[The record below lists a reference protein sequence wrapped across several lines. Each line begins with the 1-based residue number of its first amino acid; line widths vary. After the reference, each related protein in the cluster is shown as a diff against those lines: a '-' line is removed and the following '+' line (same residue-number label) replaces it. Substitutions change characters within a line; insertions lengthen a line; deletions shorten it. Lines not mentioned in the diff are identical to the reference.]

1 MQAAT
6 TSRGGPTVGNNGSV
20 ERRTVLKAAGASL
33 ATLGLAATT
42 GCGGGSGSSGDG
54 TVTIRYAWWGAD
66 ERAKRINQSIALFEK
81 KYPKIKVKT
90 DFQDYVAFWEK
101 FQTQAAGG
109 NPPDVFQ
116 NAVGFLRK
124 YDKRGI
130 LLDLKPQI
138 EAGNLSLDNFRAGVE
153 KVGQVD
159 GKQLGIPVGSN
170 TMSLVIDEKVFEKA
184 GVKPKQ
190 GWTWDEYFAALK
202 KIHDTQKLPGD
213 TGYFSIMYL
222 YDLYLRQNG
231 KAFFTKDG
239 LGFDEADLT
248 EWWTDGYNRVKAG
261 IVTDPKRVEQDKP
274 KSSLSAAHGA
284 SEFTWD
290 NFTVRYTAEGTSTYG
305 LAPIPTTDGKQTGQ
319 YLASLMLSASAH
331 TKHPKEVA
339 QFINFMVHDPEVG
352 KIMGYDRG
360 ILATTEQFDA
370 YKPADAP
377 NQAIAKYE
385 TDVAAAGVLGTITP
399 HPAGADTCESAFL
412 RIGGDM
418 SQGTTKVAD
427 AVKQFFSEAKTAL
440 AS

>member
-1 MQAAT
+1 MGT
-6 TSRGGPTVGNNGSV
+6 GNV
-20 ERRTVLKAAGASL
+20 ERRTILKAAGATA

-42 GCGGGSGSSGDG
+42 GCGGDSGTSADG
-54 TVTIRYAWWGAD
+54 TVTIRYSWWGAD
-66 ERAKRINQSIALFEK
+66 ERAKRINESIKLFEK

-90 DFQDYVAFWEK
+90 DFQDYVSFWEK

-130 LLDLKPQI
+130 LLDLKSQI
-138 EAGNLSLDNFRAGVE
+138 DAGNLSLDGFREGVT
-153 KVGQVD
+153 KVGEVD

-170 TMSLVIDEKVFEKA
+170 TMALVIDKKVYAKA
-184 GVKPKQ
+184 GIEPKQ
-190 GWTWDEYFAALK
+190 GWTWDEYFKALK
-202 KIHDTQKLPGD
+202 TIHDRTKVAGD
-213 TGYFSIMYL
+213 TGYHSIMYL

-248 EWWTDGYNRVKAG
+248 EWWTDAYNRVKAG
-261 IVTDPKRVEQDKP
+261 IITDPKVVEQDKP
-274 KSSLSAAHGA
+274 KSSLAAGHGA

-290 NFTVRYTAEGTSTYG
+290 NFTVRYAAEGDSEYG
-305 LAPIPTTDGKQTGQ
+305 LAPIPTTDGKDTGQ
-319 YLASLMLSASAH
+319 YLASLMLSASAR

-360 ILATTEQFDA
+360 ILATTEQFEAYEPTDA
-370 YKPADAP
+370 QGKE
-377 NQAIAKYE
+377 IARYE
-385 TDVAAAGVLGTITP
+385 QDTAKAGLLGTITP
-399 HPAGADTCESAFL
+399 HPAGADTVEAAFL

-418 SQGTTKVAD
+418 AQGKTKVSD
-427 AVKQFFSEAKTAL
+427 AVKQFFSESEAAFQ
-440 AS
+440 A

>member
-1 MQAAT
+1 MG
-6 TSRGGPTVGNNGSV
+6 TSRNV
-20 ERRTVLKAAGASL
+20 ERRTILKAAGASA

-42 GCGGGSGSSGDG
+42 GCGGNGGTSADG
-54 TVTIRYAWWGAD
+54 TVTIRYSWWGAD

-90 DFQDYVAFWEK
+90 DFQDYVAYWEK

-130 LLDLKPQI
+130 LLDLKSQI
-138 EAGNLSLDNFRAGVE
+138 DAGNLSVDNFRAGVVS
-153 KVGQVD
+153 VGEVD

-170 TMSLVIDEKVFEKA
+170 TMALVIDKKVFQKA
-184 GVKPKQ
+184 GVTPQ
-190 GWTWDEYFAALK
+190 PGWTWDEYFKALK
-202 KIHDTQKLPGD
+202 TIYDKTKIPGD

-239 LGFDEADLT
+239 LGFDKADLT

-261 IVTDPKRVEQDKP
+261 IITDPKVVAQDRP
-274 KSSLSAAHGA
+274 KSSVTAVHGA

-290 NFTVRYTAEGTSTYG
+290 NFTVRYTAEGTSEYG
-305 LAPIPTTDGKQTGQ
+305 LAPIPTMDGKNTGQ
-319 YLASLMLSASAH
+319 YLASLMLSASAR
-331 TKHPKEVA
+331 TQHPKEVA

-360 ILATTEQFDA
+360 ILASTEQYEA
-370 YKPADAP
+370 YKPSDAVGKE
-377 NQAIAKYE
+377 IAKYE
-385 TDVAAAGVLGTITP
+385 EDTAKAGVLGKITP
-399 HPAGADTCESAFL
+399 HPSGADTSEAAFL

-418 SQGTTKVAD
+418 SLGKVKVAD
-427 AVKQFFSEAKTAL
+427 AVKMFFDESEAAFQ
-440 AS
+440 A